1 MLSASRNGDL
11 IPILFV
17 SVTTQLFCGL
27 TSCWLCGGSG
37 VWGGQQ
43 WDGRYHVGAYA
54 TYEHAR
60 SQNCYSHVQ
69 AERGREGV

>member
-1 MLSASRNGDL
+1 MIS
-11 IPILFV
+11 F
-17 SVTTQLFCGL
+17 LFC
-27 TSCWLCGGSG
+27 LCLLQHSFAVARLAAGCVRGSG

-43 WDGRYHVGAYA
+43 WDGRYQVGAYA